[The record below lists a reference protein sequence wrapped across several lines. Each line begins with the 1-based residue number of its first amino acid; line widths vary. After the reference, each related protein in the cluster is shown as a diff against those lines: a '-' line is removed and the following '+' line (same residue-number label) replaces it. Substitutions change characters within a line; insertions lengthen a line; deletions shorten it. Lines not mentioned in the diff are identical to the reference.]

1 MTTHITIL
9 ESTNPAFPRALR
21 DGILTEPI
29 SRLWAIGNIE
39 ILHTCLLGFFCATR
53 CPGNVI
59 LRAYD
64 LAQALRTASIPVI
77 GGFHTPM
84 EKECLDLLLRGTQ
97 PVVMCPARS
106 IERMRLPVEWRR
118 PVQENRLLILSPFG
132 MQHRRVT
139 AVIAEQRNRFVA
151 TLAENLFVAHAPAGS
166 RTEHLCMELIAQGRQ
181 IHTLQL
187 AENASLIQRGA
198 IGHTP
203 SELVAIL
210 APG

>member
-1 MTTHITIL
+1 MATHITII
-9 ESTNPAFPRALR
+9 ESASPTFPAALQDR
-21 DGILTEPI
+21 PLTAPI
-29 SRLWAIGNIE
+29 SRLWAIGNVE
-39 ILHTCLLGFFCATR
+39 ILHTRLLGFFCATR

-64 LAQALRTASIPVI
+64 LAQALRAASIPVI

-132 MQHRRVT
+132 EQYRRVT
-139 AVIAEQRNRFVA
+139 AAIAEQRNSFVA
-151 TLAENLFVAHAPAGS
+151 ALAENLFVAHAPAGS
-166 RTEHLCMELIAQGRQ
+166 RTERLCVELIAQGRRLN
-181 IHTLQL
+181 TLNL
-187 AENASLIQRGA
+187 AENASLMQRGA

-203 SELVAIL
+203 GELVATL
-210 APG
+210 ARE